1 MRWGP
6 SGLVQNREWQ
16 AIVAGK
22 RDVLCESANLEVSHV
37 TGSRIITQGPITIF
51 YSRIFIVA
59 ATIIIVC
66 ARKKIITEQKKF
78 VLATKHSGLVYW
90 ADFRPKTWN
99 SGEVGVL

>member
-1 MRWGP
+1 MYC
-6 SGLVQNREWQ
+6 VKAQM
-16 AIVAGK
+16 
-22 RDVLCESANLEVSHV
+22 LEVPHV
-37 TGSRIITQGPITIF
+37 TGSQIITQGSITIF
-51 YSRIFIVA
+51 YSKIFIVA
-59 ATIIIVC
+59 AIIIIVC

>member
-1 MRWGP
+1 M
-6 SGLVQNREWQ
+6 
-16 AIVAGK
+16 
-22 RDVLCESANLEVSHV
+22 
-37 TGSRIITQGPITIF
+37 TGSQIIAQGSITIF

-99 SGEVGVL
+99 YGEVGVL

>member
-1 MRWGP
+1 MYC
-6 SGLVQNREWQ
+6 VKTQM
-16 AIVAGK
+16 
-22 RDVLCESANLEVSHV
+22 LEVPRV
-37 TGSRIITQGPITIF
+37 TDSQIITQGPITIF